1 MILPTGTLNT
11 TYTYG
16 DAALGQMPDQVYK
29 IVNMKDHAELLY
41 SYDAL
46 GRVPREETNIYNNP
60 SLVSTY
66 TYKDV
71 DSTRTTSLVSSHSNK
86 LGTYAYTYD
95 SVGNITAW
103 RDVSETGGMIG
114 DRGIAVTYY
123 SPKTYFFGGNFFIGF
138 DSEVFIP

>member
-1 MILPTGTLNT
+1 M
-11 TYTYG
+11 
-16 DAALGQMPDQVYK
+16 GQMPDQVYK

-41 SYDAL
+41 SYDDL
-46 GRVPREETNIYNNP
+46 GRVTREETNIYNNP

-95 SVGNITAW
+95 SVGNITSFTFTPAGSGQSKSVYYTYNSSNQLT
-103 RDVSETGGMIG
+103 REDNQFANKTFVYF
-114 DRGIAVTYY
+114 VT
-123 SPKTYFFGGNFFIGF
+123 
-138 DSEVFIP
+138 